1 MLWENTFTPS
11 SVKDFCCHS
20 MSRESRR
27 VLTRTKTPKYS
38 GTNNKNIQKHS
49 TKQTGHDL
57 YQQKWK
63 NSHRYRLFKPMGCQ
77 CWKKAQ
83 RESVQVPL
91 PSKRNK
97 KLWKLG
103 KISIQPIVV
112 GCLGTCS
119 KQMANE
125 IKTLKKQLKLNI
137 HLCTLQ
143 KIVVEESV
151 KMINSL
157 PHLEQ

>member
-1 MLWENTFTPS
+1 MGKYIYAEFCKRFLLPFDFKGEPPS
-11 SVKDFCCHS
+11 FN
-20 MSRESRR
+20 E
-27 VLTRTKTPKYS
+27 
-38 GTNNKNIQKHS
+38 NKN
-49 TKQTGHDL
+49 TKILWDYTIKTYKNIPQNRPDMI
-57 YQQKWK
+57 YINKNEK

-77 CWKKAQ
+77 CWKKAH
-83 RESVQVPL
+83 RESVQVSL

-97 KLWKLG
+97 KALEIG

-157 PHLEQ
+157 PHLE